1 MAIQTYKERS
11 EHAKSRNKQ
20 AGVYSFKELGMDL
33 EPYSLFPKEEVA
45 KLLQL
50 TFILITINVKAGKKV
65 SIPKFGEFFC
75 SYLTEESGRGR
86 NLITGLPIK
95 YAARQVMKFRPY
107 PFVRWLMA
115 PHQKSGQIAG
125 KQARYRTYLDKVK
138 AVFIHSAKYLGFFQ
152 EVYAN
157 SYISPEKQADYEA
170 RSANPRKLDSLS
182 HFR

>member
-11 EHAKSRNKQ
+11 EHKKSVRKDT
-20 AGVYSFKELGMDL
+20 GIYSFKELGMDL

-65 SIPKFGEFFC
+65 SIPRFGEFSSVF
-75 SYLTEESGRGR
+75 YEHGGHGR
-86 NLITGLPIK
+86 NPISGAK
-95 YAARQVMKFRPY
+95 IQHKPRHIMKFRPY

-115 PHQKSGQIAG
+115 PHQAG
-125 KQARYRTYLDKVK
+125 KYISNRQPIYRTYLDKVK

-157 SYISPEKQADYEA
+157 SYISPEKQLEYEA
-170 RSANPRKLDSLS
+170 RSTNPRKADSLS
-182 HFR
+182 QFQ

>member
-11 EHAKSRNKQ
+11 EHVKSRNKQ
-20 AGVYSFKELGMDL
+20 AGIYSFKELGMDL

-50 TFILITINVKAGKKV
+50 TFILITLNVKAGKKV
-65 SIPKFGEFFC
+65 SIPKFGEFSSVFHD
-75 SYLTEESGRGR
+75 SNSGRGR
-86 NLITGLPIK
+86 NQMTGKLITYKP
-95 YAARQVMKFRPY
+95 RFVMKFRPY

-115 PHQKSGQIAG
+115 PHQDSGYIKDRQPL
-125 KQARYRTYLDKVK
+125 YRTYLDKVK

-157 SYISPEKQADYEA
+157 SYISPEKQLEYEA

-182 HFR
+182 QFR